1 MVNRGMWN
9 GGHKLK
15 SKTHFSLPSHSLI
28 LYLNNPLSSLPL
40 RLPEFVQHGALD
52 WSRFGR
58 AAAAAAE
65 EERAVAPQTTI

>member
-1 MVNRGMWN
+1 MWN

-15 SKTHFSLPSHSLI
+15 SKTLFSLPSHSLI
-28 LYLNNPLSSLPL
+28 FYLNNPLSSLPL

-58 AAAAAAE
+58 AAAAAE